1 MIDMNMD
8 GAINSNQPMDL
19 VNNLSTSTHHNDV
32 KIWFKAARV
41 QDFPENGGACVRYK
55 DLQVAVFNFSR
66 RNEWYACQNLCPHK
80 MQMVLS
86 RGMIGSHL
94 GEPKIAC
101 PFHKK
106 TFSLKTGE
114 CLNAEECNITVY
126 PVRVENG
133 YVHIGFT
140 ACPSPPEISH
150 TIIC

>member
-1 MIDMNMD
+1 MEHGIT
-8 GAINSNQPMDL
+8 NSNNAKPLPTMDL
-19 VNNLSTSTHHNDV
+19 VNNFSTHHNGSSHHSEDRV
-32 KIWFKAARV
+32 WFKAARV
-41 QDFPENGGACVRYK
+41 QDFPENGGACVKYK
-55 DLQVAVFNFSR
+55 DQQVAVFNFSR
-66 RNEWYACQNLCPHK
+66 RNEWYACQNMCPHK

-86 RGMIGSHL
+86 RGMIGSHE

-114 CLNAEECNITVY
+114 CLNAEECSITVF

-140 ACPSPPEISH
+140 A
-150 TIIC
+150 